1 MISIGI
7 DPGKNIG
14 LAIIHHRFD
23 KNPLVFYIDQRQF
36 ITIMKQIS
44 GYDDFQRRYKITIEK
59 VHTMPND
66 GRKSAFMFGQSVG
79 FINGVLYT
87 LGFNN
92 INEVSPQ
99 VWRKFTNTHSK
110 QDSIDFVNMNYKNVV
125 LRPTPRCR
133 VDNHNMADALCLA
146 HFGAEDLL

>member
-23 KNPLVFYIDQRQF
+23 KNPLVFYIDQKQF
-36 ITIMKQIS
+36 ITTMKQIS

-66 GRKSAFMFGQSVG
+66 GRKSAFVFGQSVG
-79 FINGVLYT
+79 FIKGVLQT

-110 QDSIDFVNMNYKNVV
+110 QDSIDFVNMNYKNAV
-125 LRPTPRCR
+125 LKPTPRCK